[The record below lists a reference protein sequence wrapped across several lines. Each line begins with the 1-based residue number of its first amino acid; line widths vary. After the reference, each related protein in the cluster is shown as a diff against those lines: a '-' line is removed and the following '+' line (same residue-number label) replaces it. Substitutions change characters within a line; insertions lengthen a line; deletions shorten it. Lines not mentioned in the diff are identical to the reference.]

1 MFAFRRS
8 YNTFS
13 IHEDR
18 KLKIDPDWL
27 SFLLRFNWEVY
38 LFKNFFTFIVFSLS
52 LSINVEKVY
61 QRLLWCRSTGKC
73 WPAGKASIK
82 GTTAFENTTL
92 YSQSTC
98 SHLRFTHT
106 IRPTRNTADPYD
118 TTTEFFPIN
127 KSHEPIN
134 QSIYQFYLKSLR
146 GIKVALSIQAGGSC
160 MKRTTKIKLK
170 SKMRLKK

>member
-1 MFAFRRS
+1 MGS
-8 YNTFS
+8 LP
-13 IHEDR
+13 IQ
-18 KLKIDPDWL
+18 KLFHFY
-27 SFLLRFNWEVY
+27 SFL
-38 LFKNFFTFIVFSLS
+38 SLS